1 MGALT
6 NFAES
11 GLLNYLFR
19 GGTFAKP
26 SELYVGLLGAFDP
39 DEMEKGNI
47 SSEITGGG
55 YQRVKFPCNEESWKA
70 PYSTGT
76 AMMVHNQSG
85 ILFPVATSAQGFVS
99 GVFLINNGTDV
110 LFYGA
115 LTTVKNIR
123 VDDQFTFASGALKIT
138 FD

>member
-6 NFAES
+6 NYAES
-11 GLLNYLFR
+11 GLLNYIFR

-26 SELYVGLLGAFDP
+26 TELFVGLLGAFDP
-39 DEMEKGNI
+39 TQIEGGNLT
-47 SSEITGGG
+47 SELTGGG
-55 YQRVKFPCNEESWKA
+55 YQRVSYPCSELLWKE

-76 AMMVHNQSG
+76 AMMIHNLSG
-85 ILFPVATSAQGFVS
+85 ILFPVATSTLGLVS
-99 GVFLINNGTDV
+99 GVFLVNGANV

-115 LTTVKNIR
+115 LSTVKNIR

>member
-6 NFAES
+6 NIAES
-11 GLLNYLFR
+11 GLLNYIFR
-19 GGTFAKP
+19 GGTFTKP
-26 SELYVGLLGAFDP
+26 SELYVGLLGAFNPEAIENGDV
-39 DEMEKGNI
+39 

-55 YQRVKFPCNEESWKA
+55 YQRQVYPCSELLWKA
-70 PYSTGT
+70 PYPTGT
-76 AMMVHNQSG
+76 AMMIHNESG
-85 ILFPVATSAQGFVS
+85 IFFPPATSAQGFVS
-99 GVFLINNGTDV
+99 GVFLVNGSTV